1 MKMAKPHPRR
11 PAKATHETL
20 CAWRARIERD
30 EDGHFLVRFPDF
42 PEALT
47 DGASIEE
54 ALTEASDALSV
65 ALMQRL
71 KRGEAVPPPSA
82 ARRGDY
88 HVAPE
93 PTVALK
99 YVLRVATRG
108 VPAPA
113 TTLASRLDIDHKEA
127 RRLLDPEFPSKVPRL
142 NAALHAFGLSTVVGV
157 YDASKRE
164 RILRTR

>member
-1 MKMAKPHPRR
+1 MN
-11 PAKATHETL
+11 TTSETL

-30 EDGHFLVRFPDF
+30 EDGRHLVTFPDF

-47 DGASIEE
+47 DGGTIEE
-54 ALTEASDALSV
+54 ALAEASDALSV

-71 KRGEAVPPPSA
+71 KRGEDLPPPST
-82 ARRGDY
+82 ARRGEY
-88 HVAPE
+88 QVAPE

-99 YVLRVATRG
+99 YALRMATRG
-108 VPAPA
+108 ISAPA
-113 TTLASRLDIDHKEA
+113 ATLANRLNIDHKEA

-142 NAALHAFGLSTVVGV
+142 SAALRAFGLSTVVSV

-164 RILRTR
+164 RAIRTPRGLTKNLINQ